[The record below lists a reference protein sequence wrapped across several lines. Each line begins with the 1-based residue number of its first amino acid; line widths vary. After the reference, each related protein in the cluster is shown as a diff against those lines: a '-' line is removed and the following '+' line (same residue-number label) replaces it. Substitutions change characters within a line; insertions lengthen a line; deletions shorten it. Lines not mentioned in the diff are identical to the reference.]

1 MVGVLVDNQILQV
14 VAEVV
19 VVDLMLVNLVNQVVL
34 VQLVVVQTKK
44 TMVQLVHLLQLHIQ
58 IGM

>member
-1 MVGVLVDNQILQV
+1 MVGVLVGNQILQV

-19 VVDLMLVNLVNQVVL
+19 VVDLMPVNLVNQVVL

-44 TMVQLVHLLQLHIQ
+44 TLDQLEHQLQLHIL

>member
-1 MVGVLVDNQILQV
+1 MLVVLADNQILQV

-19 VVDLMLVNLVNQVVL
+19 VAVLILVLVENQVVL
-34 VQLVVVQTKK
+34 VQLVVEQTKK
-44 TMVQLVHLLQLHIQ
+44 TMVQLVHLLQLHIL

>member
-1 MVGVLVDNQILQV
+1 MVGVLVGNQILQV

-19 VVDLMLVNLVNQVVL
+19 VVDLMLVNLVNQVAL
-34 VQLVVVQTKK
+34 VQLEVELIKK
-44 TMVQLVHLLQLHIQ
+44 TMVQLEHQLQLHIL